1 MNVEIYSCSRVL
13 LKLLS
18 SAEVFRGSSA
28 DLPRIFRDAGEMTF
42 WPNSRLMR
50 IHPGEKTHERS
61 HESSHGE
68 KTHERRLI
76 SSR

>member
-28 DLPRIFRDAGEMTF
+28 DLPRIFRGPGKPDIWDIHG
-42 WPNSRLMR
+42 LMR
-50 IHPGEKTHERS
+50 KLAVRTCTEHTYWRGRN
-61 HESSHGE
+61 
-68 KTHERRLI
+68 
-76 SSR
+76 

>member
-28 DLPRIFRDAGEMTF
+28 DLPRVFRDAGKVDRFPAEE
-42 WPNSRLMR
+42 N
-50 IHPGEKTHERS
+50 
-61 HESSHGE
+61 
-68 KTHERRLI
+68 
-76 SSR
+76 